1 MTAMTDAPS
10 QSRQSASSKNTAP
23 DTDSTLDNPLSPS
36 FRRGKNILAVASGKG
51 GVGKTFFSISLTQAL
66 ANMGKKVLLFDG
78 DLGLAN
84 VDVQLGL
91 MPKRD
96 LNDVIRGRLSLDK
109 VIQHYEGGNFDIIA
123 GRSGQASLSALPSQ
137 RLMMLRDQLLDVA
150 DQYDAVIIDLGAGV
164 DRTVRML
171 SSMATRTL
179 LVSTDEPTSLTDAYA
194 FIKLG
199 AAAGLSK
206 NVSIVVNMAQSAS
219 EGEKTYKTLLKA
231 CENFLRLSPPLA
243 GMVRQDPRVKETIR
257 HQTPLLTRSPNT
269 EAASDVE
276 KIAKNAWREMQEEAR
291 EMVKAAAKR

>member
-1 MTAMTDAPS
+1 MTIMNDQNQTTN
-10 QSRQSASSKNTAP
+10 SAASN
-23 DTDSTLDNPLSPS
+23 DLDNPLSPS
-36 FRRGKNILAVASGKG
+36 FRRGKNIIAVASGKG
-51 GVGKTFFSISLTQAL
+51 GVGKTFFSITLTQAL
-66 ANMGKKVLLFDG
+66 ARMGKKVLLFDG

-109 VIQHYEGGNFDIIA
+109 VIQPYEDGGFDIIA

-137 RLMMLRDQLLDVA
+137 RLAILRDQLLEVSDSYDV
-150 DQYDAVIIDLGAGV
+150 VVIDLGAGV
-164 DRTVRML
+164 DRTVRL
-171 SSMATRTL
+171 FAATSTRTL
-179 LVSTDEPTSLTDAYA
+179 LVTTDEPTSLTDAYA

-199 AAAGLSK
+199 SAAGMSK
-206 NVSIVVNMAQSAS
+206 NVSIVVNQAGSAA

-243 GMVRQDPRVKETIR
+243 GMIRLDPRVKESIR

-269 EAASDVE
+269 EAAADVE
-276 KIAKNAWREMQEEAR
+276 KIAKVALREMQEEAR
-291 EMVKAAAKR
+291 EILKAARR